1 MIKKIFNL
9 ILMPL
14 DFITKYFK
22 AMIFLLIVI
31 ILIVSVSPSSS
42 DISTPNLAK
51 IYLQG
56 PIIDSE
62 GIANQ
67 IDKIIATPSIKGV
80 LLIIN
85 SPGGSVSAS
94 VEISDMIAELKQ
106 KMPVITYVQGVMA
119 SGSYYAGMYA
129 DKIYANRG
137 ALIGSIGVIFDGLN
151 ISELANKLGIQQQTI
166 AAGEYKEIGTFTRK
180 WTPEERVFLKDLIN
194 EEYNM
199 FVSDVADAR
208 GLDVKA
214 SKEYADGKV
223 FSAKKAL
230 QLGLIDTI
238 GTQNQAIEML
248 KTLSEVKDPIWL
260 KKDKF
265 EAYLDKIIK
274 TSTQVMLSVFTYQ
287 LR

>member
-1 MIKKIFNL
+1 
-9 ILMPL
+9 
-14 DFITKYFK
+14 
-22 AMIFLLIVI
+22 MIFLLVVI
-31 ILIVSVSPSSS
+31 ILIVSIIPSSS
-42 DISTPNLAK
+42 SISAPNLAK

-67 IDKIIATPSIKGV
+67 IDKIIDTPSIKGV

-137 ALIGSIGVIFDGLN
+137 ALIGSIGVIFNGFN
-151 ISELANKLGIQQQTI
+151 ISELANKLGIQEQAI

-180 WTPEERVFLKDLIN
+180 WTPEEKTFLKDLID

-214 SKEYADGKV
+214 SKEYANGKV
-223 FSAKKAL
+223 FTAKKAL
-230 QLGLIDTI
+230 KLGLIDTI

-248 KTLSEVKDPIWL
+248 KTLSEVKDPLWL
-260 KKDKF
+260 KRDKF

-274 TSTQVMLSVFTYQ
+274 TSTQVMLGAFTYQ

>member
-9 ILMPL
+9 IVVPL

-22 AMIFLLIVI
+22 AMVFLLIVV
-31 ILIVSVSPSSS
+31 ILIISVIPNSSS
-42 DISTPNLAK
+42 INSPNLAK

-62 GIANQ
+62 GIRTQ
-67 IDKIIATPSIKGV
+67 IDKILATPSIKGV

-85 SPGGSVSAS
+85 SPGGAVSAS
-94 VEISDMIAELKQ
+94 VEISDMIADLKQ
-106 KMPVITYVQGVMA
+106 KMPVIAYVQGAMA

-137 ALIGSIGVIFDGLN
+137 ALIGSIGVIFDGAN
-151 ISELANKLGIQQQTI
+151 ISELANKLGIQEQVI
-166 AAGEYKEIGTFTRK
+166 AAGEYKEIGTFMRK
-180 WTPEERVFLKDLIN
+180 WTPQEKDFLQKLIN
-194 EEYNM
+194 EEYEM
-199 FVSDVADAR
+199 FLSDVADAR
-208 GLDVKA
+208 GLDIKS
-214 SKEYADGKV
+214 SKEYAEGKV

-230 QLGLIDTI
+230 KLGLIDTI

-248 KTLSEVKDPIWL
+248 KTLSEVQHPIWL
-260 KKDKF
+260 KRDKF
-265 EAYLDKIIK
+265 DAYLDKIIK
-274 TSTQVMLSVFTYQ
+274 TSTRVMLNAFTYT

>member
-1 MIKKIFNL
+1 MIKKLLSFIV
-9 ILMPL
+9 MPL

-22 AMIFLLIVI
+22 AMVFLLIVI
-31 ILIVSVSPSSS
+31 ILIISVTPSSS
-42 DISTPNLAK
+42 SINTPNLAK

-62 GIANQ
+62 GIRTQ
-67 IDKIIATPSIKGV
+67 INKILDTPSIKGV

-85 SPGGSVSAS
+85 SPGGGVSAS
-94 VEISDMIAELKQ
+94 VEIGDMIAELKQ
-106 KMPVITYVQGVMA
+106 KMPVIAYVEGVMA

-137 ALIGSIGVIFDGLN
+137 ALIGSIGVIFNGVN
-151 ISELANKLGIQQQTI
+151 ISELAKKLGIQEQVI
-166 AAGEYKEIGTFTRK
+166 AAGEYKQVGTFMRK
-180 WTPEERVFLKDLIN
+180 WTPQERGFIEDLIQ

-199 FVSDVADAR
+199 FVSDVADTR
-208 GLDVKA
+208 GLDIKS
-214 SKEYADGKV
+214 SKEYAQGKV

-230 QLGLIDTI
+230 KLGLIDTI

-248 KTLSEVKDPIWL
+248 KNLSEVQNPVWL

-274 TSTQVMLSVFTYQ
+274 TSTQIMINTFAYTLK
-287 LR
+287 

>member
-1 MIKKIFNL
+1 MIKKIFN
-9 ILMPL
+9 IAVMPL
-14 DFITKYFK
+14 EFITKYFK
-22 AMIFLLIVI
+22 AMVFLLIVI
-31 ILIVSVSPSSS
+31 VLIVSISPSSS
-42 DISTPNLAK
+42 SISTPNLAK

-62 GIANQ
+62 GVANQ

-85 SPGGSVSAS
+85 SPGGSMSAS

-106 KMPVITYVQGVMA
+106 KMPVIAYVEGVMA

-137 ALIGSIGVIFDGLN
+137 ALIGSIGVIFNGVN
-151 ISELANKLGIQQQTI
+151 ISELANKLGIQEQGI
-166 AAGEYKEIGTFTRK
+166 AAGQYKEIGTFTRK
-180 WTPEERVFLKDLIN
+180 WTPEEKTFLKDLID

-208 GLDVKA
+208 GLDVRA

-223 FSAKKAL
+223 FTAKKAL
-230 QLGLIDTI
+230 KLGLIDTI

-274 TSTQVMLSVFTYQ
+274 TSTQVMISTFTYQ